1 MSKASKA
8 EKKAKKNM
16 ATINDQYD
24 ESSRVLTDAEAH
36 RDVSYELPSPVSQ
49 ILECFKVQ
57 MKRYTR
63 QKVMWLCIIMLALI
77 PVIYFALKSLTDP
90 GMMLPDTDVAN
101 TYMAT
106 LLSVGPAIIP
116 LISAIACGSML
127 SHEFNERTVYLSLP
141 LPMSRSAFYIGK
153 FLAALILVEGTVAAA
168 YGVSIIISLGET
180 SEMYTSSVFV
190 SFMLAACY
198 TFFCCSLAYA
208 MSTKSRRGSSML
220 PFVVLFI
227 IIPLIGL
234 LTMMFVKNDTLYT
247 IASYFPCF
255 TIDASLNVMGNVTSL
270 SMGGILTS
278 MFVGAF
284 AITFG
289 SNTIVF
295 ILITIILSLLLLGL
309 GYRVVS
315 RRDM

>member
-1 MSKASKA
+1 MSRASKA
-8 EKKAKKNM
+8 ERKAKKNTV
-16 ATINDQYD
+16 TISDQYD

-36 RDVSYELPSPVSQ
+36 RDVQYELPSPTSQ

-63 QKVMWLCIIMLALI
+63 QKVMWFCIVLLAII
-77 PVIYFALKSLTDP
+77 PVAYLAIKTLTDP
-90 GMMLPDTDVAN
+90 GMMLPKTDVAN

-127 SHEFNERTVYLSLP
+127 SQEFNERTVYLSLP
-141 LPMSRSAFYIGK
+141 LPLSRSAFYIGK
-153 FLAALILVEGTVAAA
+153 FLAGLILVEGTVAAA
-168 YGVSIIISLGET
+168 YGLAVIISLGET
-180 SEMYTSSVFV
+180 SEMYTASAFT
-190 SFMLAACY
+190 SFLLAACY

-220 PFVVLFI
+220 PFVILFI
-227 IIPLIGL
+227 VIPLIGV
-234 LTMMFVKNDTLYT
+234 LTMMFVKNDTIYT
-247 IASYFPCF
+247 IASYLPCF
-255 TIDASLNVMGNVTSL
+255 SIDAALNVMGNVSSI
-270 SMGGILTS
+270 SMGWIVTS

-284 AITFG
+284 AITYG
-289 SNTIVF
+289 SNTLVF
-295 ILITIILSLLLLGL
+295 ILVTIVLSLLLLGH
-309 GYRVVS
+309 GYRVVK